1 MKKIIFILLIVIS
14 ACNNNTEQ
22 EKGVK
27 IITACEDSNDKLL
40 SIDYDISFVQLETS
54 DECLLGYIRNFE
66 FTKEYIYV
74 LDRNTFYIF
83 SCKGKFIKK
92 VKRGKGPG
100 ELTRALNFSVDE
112 KFKEIYIIEMG
123 NIMHIYDLNANY
135 KRTIK
140 FNGSYTDVIRPDNDN
155 FILYTSLFARF
166 GVKYLISVYN
176 IKKERIVKKFITN
189 EKLPMKNLTILDYN
203 NFYINST
210 DEIYF
215 TACNSRTIYKYE
227 NDSMKPAYS
236 IDFNKFE
243 PPVSFIESFNKVR
256 DFRKAAF
263 KENYVGFLFN
273 GYIFDDFLL
282 VGFKTKNYN
291 CGICFNDD
299 NKLHLTTLSSLFDL
313 PATTSFDIIGNAKR
327 NTLYFMYNNDILL
340 NSDITESEKNLT
352 IKGKSIKIHDNNN
365 PVIIELTLK

>member
-1 MKKIIFILLIVIS
+1 
-14 ACNNNTEQ
+14 
-22 EKGVK
+22 
-27 IITACEDSNDKLL
+27 
-40 SIDYDISFVQLETS
+40 
-54 DECLLGYIRNFE
+54 
-66 FTKEYIYV
+66 
-74 LDRNTFYIF
+74 
-83 SCKGKFIKK
+83 
-92 VKRGKGPG
+92 
-100 ELTRALNFSVDE
+100 
-112 KFKEIYIIEMG
+112 
-123 NIMHIYDLNANY
+123 
-135 KRTIK
+135 
-140 FNGSYTDVIRPDNDN
+140 
-155 FILYTSLFARF
+155 
-166 GVKYLISVYN
+166 
-176 IKKERIVKKFITN
+176 
-189 EKLPMKNLTILDYN
+189 
-203 NFYINST
+203 
-210 DEIYF
+210 
-215 TACNSRTIYKYE
+215 
-227 NDSMKPAYS
+227 MKPAYS

-313 PATTSFDIIGNAKR
+313 PATTSFDIIGNAKK